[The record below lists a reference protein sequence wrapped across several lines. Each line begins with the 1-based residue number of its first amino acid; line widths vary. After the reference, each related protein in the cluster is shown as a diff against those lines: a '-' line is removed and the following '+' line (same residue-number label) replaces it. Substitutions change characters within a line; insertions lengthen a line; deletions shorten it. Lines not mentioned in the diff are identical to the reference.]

1 MQLLYSY
8 VIICSLFFFNNIT
21 VFADAPKHYQLSF
34 QDPATPIMEGIIHFH
49 HDLFTILIFIGFF
62 VCYLF
67 IAFFIKFYN
76 KNNNLP
82 LNLKINHILEIVWT
96 LVPAAILVVIAI
108 PSFAL
113 LYAMDELIEC
123 AVTIK
128 VIGHQWFWSYEYN
141 DRDTKLDFESHMVA
155 DEDLIAGR
163 FRLLEVNNRVFV
175 PKKTFIQFLITSQDV
190 LHSWA
195 IPSLGIK
202 MDACPGRLN
211 GISTFIKRK
220 GVFYG
225 QCSEI
230 CGVNH
235 AFMPIVVQAL
245 DVEDYVTWVDNGGG
259 DFNEN

>member
-1 MQLLYSY
+1 MSILQIKKIKLILLMYT
-8 VIICSLFFFNNIT
+8 LFILNSF
-21 VFADAPKHYQLSF
+21 VFADAPKRSQLGF

-49 HDLFTILIFIGFF
+49 HDLFAILIFIGIF
-62 VCYLF
+62 VCYIY
-67 IAFFIKFYN
+67 IAFFFKYYNGKNKF
-76 KNNNLP
+76 P
-82 LNLKINHILEIVWT
+82 LDLKINHVLEVIWT
-96 LVPAAILVVIAI
+96 LIPAGILVVIAI

-141 DRDTKLDFESHMVA
+141 DRDSKLDFESHMVA
-155 DEDLIAGR
+155 EEDLTLGS
-163 FRLLEVNNRVFV
+163 FRLLEVNNRVLV
-175 PKKTFIQFLITSQDV
+175 PNKTFIQFLITSQDV

-195 IPSLGIK
+195 IPALGVK

-211 GISTFIKRK
+211 GISTFIKRE
-220 GVFYG
+220 GTFYG

-235 AFMPIVVQAL
+235 AFMPIVVQS
-245 DVEDYVTWVDNGGG
+245 VNVKDYIEWVDNY
-259 DFNEN
+259 NN